1 MIIFVYGGKL
11 KIEKSYLQ
19 VMNRFRKWLADSH
32 EEVHLPENME
42 PPQLNRYI
50 RLFLLSLKRLD
61 GNDMEPDLITSYHRA
76 IDRNREKFNLK
87 YMNVVVDTVKVHEN
101 CT

>member
-11 KIEKSYLQ
+11 KIEKPYLQ

-32 EEVHLPENME
+32 KEVQLPENME
-42 PPQLNRYI
+42 PPQL
-50 RLFLLSLKRLD
+50 KR
-61 GNDMEPDLITSYHRA
+61 NDMEPDSITSYHRA
-76 IDRNREKFNLK
+76 IDRYREKLNLK
-87 YMNVVVDTVKVHEN
+87 YMNIVVDTVKVHEN

>member
-1 MIIFVYGGKL
+1 M

-32 EEVHLPENME
+32 EEVQLPENME

-50 RLFLLSLKRLD
+50 GLFLLSLKRLD
-61 GNDMEPDLITSYHRA
+61 GNDMEPDSITSYHRA
-76 IDRNREKFNLK
+76 IDRYHEKLNLK
-87 YMNVVVDTVKVHEN
+87 YMNIVVDTVQVHEN
-101 CT
+101 CK

>member
-19 VMNRFRKWLADSH
+19 VMNRFRKWLGDGH

-50 RLFLLSLKRLD
+50 GLFLLSLKRLD
-61 GNDMEPDLITSYHRA
+61 GNDMEPELNHQLPSC
-76 IDRNREKFNLK
+76 DRQVPRKIKFK
-87 YMNVVVDTVKVHEN
+87 IHEYRSRYSKS
-101 CT
+101 T

>member
-1 MIIFVYGGKL
+1 MIIVVYGGKL

-32 EEVHLPENME
+32 EEVQLPENME

-50 RLFLLSLKRLD
+50 GLFLLSLKRLD
-61 GNDMEPDLITSYHRA
+61 GNDLEPDSITSYHR
-76 IDRNREKFNLK
+76 EKLNLK
-87 YMNVVVDTVKVHEN
+87 YMNIVVDTVKVHEN

>member
-19 VMNRFRKWLADSH
+19 LMNRFRKWLADSH

-61 GNDMEPDLITSYHRA
+61 RNDMEPDLITRYHRA